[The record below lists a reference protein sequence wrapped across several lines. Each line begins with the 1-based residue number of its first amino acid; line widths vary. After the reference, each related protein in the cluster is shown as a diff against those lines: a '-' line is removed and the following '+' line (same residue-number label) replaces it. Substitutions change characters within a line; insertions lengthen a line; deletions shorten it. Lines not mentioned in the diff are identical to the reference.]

1 MTTIRRI
8 GNHPRWSDVVI
19 HQHTARWVEV
29 ASDLSADSRSQ
40 ITQIL
45 TQIDE
50 TLATLRAPRTAL
62 LEVIIHLAALED
74 VEILNALWDNW
85 VPSGHAPIRA
95 CVQSGLA
102 GFCRAEFIVHAATD
116 F

>member
-1 MTTIRRI
+1 
-8 GNHPRWSDVVI
+8 
-19 HQHTARWVEV
+19 
-29 ASDLSADSRSQ
+29 
-40 ITQIL
+40 
-45 TQIDE
+45 
-50 TLATLRAPRTAL
+50 
-62 LEVIIHLAALED
+62 VIIHLAALED

-102 GFCRAEFIVHAATD
+102 GSCRAEFIIHAATD